1 MKFLTLLFLLLL
13 MFSQSIFANKC
24 VDLMQK
30 EDFYEASEVCRTM
43 ADKGDKNAQF
53 SLAVMYYQG
62 SGMMSDMGQAQKWMR
77 KAALQNHNQAQ
88 YNLGIMIANGQGGSV
103 DLVEA
108 YAWLKISADNGYS
121 AASDSVKQL
130 GEELSSGEKKQAA
143 EKINDIKGSIK
154 TK

>member
-1 MKFLTLLFLLLL
+1 MKYFTLLFLLL
-13 MFSQSIFANKC
+13 FSHTTLANKC

-62 SGMMSDMGQAQKWMR
+62 SGMMADIAESKKWMR

-88 YNLGIMIANGQGGSV
+88 YNLGIMIANGQGGPA

-108 YAWLKISADNGYS
+108 YAWLKISAENGYP
-121 AASDSVKQL
+121 AAADSVKQL
-130 GEELSSGEKKQAA
+130 GDELSSDEKKLAN
-143 EKINDIKGSIK
+143 ERLNSLKKSLK